1 MTPLPMTPL
10 QGIKVLDLTG
20 YLMGPFA
27 TQILGDMGAD
37 VLKIESPE
45 GDVVRAIGPARS
57 PGMGGIFQQNNRNKR
72 SVVLDLKQPAGR
84 DAVLRLAARTDV
96 FIYNV
101 RPQAMARLG
110 LSYEAVSAVNP
121 GIVYMGAVGFGQDG
135 PYAAKPAL
143 DDLMQGMS
151 GIASLFERAG
161 AEGPRYIPMAMADR
175 YSGICLVNAVLGALV
190 HKLRSG
196 EGQAVE
202 VPMFESLVQG
212 VLGDHLMGASF
223 EPPLGPLGYPRHLSH
238 DRRPFRT
245 LDGYLCAF
253 IINDRQWRSV
263 LDSIGEGDR
272 MKDPRFATLQARTD
286 HSTEV
291 YAFLEAT
298 FRTRTTA
305 QWLALLE
312 QADVPAGPLHSLETL
327 LDDEHLKAVG
337 FFERHEHPTE
347 GTVVS
352 LRPPSRWSKTPLV
365 IGRLPPRLG
374 QHSAEVL
381 CEAGYSQSEIAALAA
396 AGVTSD
402 PAVGS

>member
-1 MTPLPMTPL
+1 MTSLH
-10 QGIKVLDLTG
+10 GIRVLDLTG

-37 VLKIESPE
+37 VIKVEPAE
-45 GDVVRAIGPARS
+45 GDLVRAIGPTRS

-72 SVVLDLKQPAGR
+72 SIVLDLKQPAGR
-84 DAVLRLAARTDV
+84 DAVLRLARNADI

-101 RPQAMARLG
+101 RPAAMARLG
-110 LSYEAVSAVNP
+110 LSYEAVSAANP
-121 GIVYMGAVGFGQDG
+121 AIVYVGGVGFGQDG

-151 GIASLFERAG
+151 GIPSLFERAG

-190 HKLRSG
+190 HRLRSG

-212 VLGDHLMGASF
+212 VLGDHLMGASY
-223 EPPLGPLGYPRHLSH
+223 EPALGPPGYPRHLSH

-245 LDGYLCAF
+245 LDGHLCTF
-253 IINDRQWRSV
+253 IINDRQWRAV
-263 LDSIGEGDR
+263 LDRIGEGER

-286 HSTEV
+286 HSAEV

-305 QWLALLE
+305 QWLELLE
-312 QADVPAGPLHSLETL
+312 KADVPAGPLHTLESL
-327 LDDEHLKAVG
+327 LDDEHLKTVG

-352 LRPPSRWSKTPLV
+352 LRPPSRWSKTPLA
-365 IGRLPPRLG
+365 IGRLPPLLG

-381 CEAGYSQSEIAALAA
+381 LEAGYSQAEVATLVE
-396 AGVTSD
+396 AGVTSGQ
-402 PAVGS
+402 ATGS

>member
-1 MTPLPMTPL
+1 MTPLH
-10 QGIKVLDLTG
+10 GIRVLDLTG

-37 VLKIESPE
+37 VIKVEPVE
-45 GDVVRAIGPARS
+45 GDLVRAIGPTRS

-72 SVVLDLKQPAGR
+72 SIVLDLKQAAGR
-84 DAVLRLAARTDV
+84 DAVLRLAENADI

-101 RPQAMARLG
+101 RPAAMARLG
-110 LSYEAVSAVNP
+110 LSYEAVSAANP
-121 GIVYMGAVGFGQDG
+121 AIVYVGAVGFGQDG

-151 GIASLFERAG
+151 GIPSLFERAG
-161 AEGPRYIPMAMADR
+161 AEEPRYIPMAMADR

-190 HKLRSG
+190 HRLRSG

-223 EPPLGPLGYPRHLSH
+223 EPALGPPGYPRHLSH

-245 LDGYLCAF
+245 LDGYLCTF
-253 IINDRQWRSV
+253 IINDRQWRAV
-263 LDSIGEGDR
+263 LDGIGEGER
-272 MKDPRFATLQARTD
+272 MNDPRFATLQARTN
-286 HSTEV
+286 HSAEV
-291 YAFLEAT
+291 YAFLDAT

-305 QWLALLE
+305 QWLELLAK
-312 QADVPAGPLHSLETL
+312 ADVPAGPMHSLESL
-327 LDDEHLKAVG
+327 LDDEHLKAIG
-337 FFERHEHPTE
+337 FFERHEHPSE

-352 LRPPSRWSKTPLV
+352 LRPPSRWSKTPLT
-365 IGRLPPRLG
+365 IGRLPPLLG
-374 QHSAEVL
+374 QHSTEVL
-381 CEAGYSQSEIAALAA
+381 QEAGYSPAEIAALVE
-396 AGVTSD
+396 AGVTSSQ
-402 PAVGS
+402 ATGG